1 MRLLRTHLVPLALL
15 IALALSGCGDGAT
28 GGSDTSRDDAS
39 GGDADVATDA
49 DVGATDVTPGD
60 GTDDLDA
67 ATPSDGTADSETAP
81 SDTSSPADTAI
92 DPDILEGNS
101 IIGVASRA
109 GTFKTFLAAAQRM
122 DLVPALATD
131 ELTVFAPTDAA
142 FEAYRVAAGLSAE
155 ELLASPRLGELLR
168 YHVVAGALDATALAA
183 EPKRA
188 SLIDVALYVDTSDG
202 VRLNV
207 VDQVAGATVVSSES
221 ADNGVLYTLDAVL
234 VPPKLIEVAKL
245 EGLAGFPVSL
255 EAANLEG
262 IDDEDAQ
269 HTLFAPSNTSFFDLL
284 RARGQTAVEFLADPE
299 MPDIMRYLVV
309 VGRYLSADLLALDGT
324 TLPSTLR
331 QVPAAPA
338 EPYFSP
344 ITLVDVGGSL
354 RVNNATVAVADIIA
368 VNGVIH
374 IMGLDVN
381 VLPRDVKTQMG
392 GLSMDTFLSALE
404 SQGLTAEL
412 VAPEGPVTVFGPYNG
427 AFVDFSPNDVVG
439 GFHIV
444 PGVLLPAD
452 LARAAGTGLQTLA
465 GTTCRCRWTAAAT
478 SPWEAR
484 VRRCS
489 MGPSPRPATGSST
502 RSARRSRP
510 DHP

>member
-1 MRLLRTHLVPLALL
+1 ML
-15 IALALSGCGDGAT
+15 
-28 GGSDTSRDDAS
+28 GGS
-39 GGDADVATDA
+39 
-49 DVGATDVTPGD
+49 
-60 GTDDLDA
+60 
-67 ATPSDGTADSETAP
+67 
-81 SDTSSPADTAI
+81 
-92 DPDILEGNS
+92 
-101 IIGVASRA
+101 
-109 GTFKTFLAAAQRM
+109 
-122 DLVPALATD
+122 
-131 ELTVFAPTDAA
+131 
-142 FEAYRVAAGLSAE
+142 
-155 ELLASPRLGELLR
+155 
-168 YHVVAGALDATALAA
+168 
-183 EPKRA
+183 
-188 SLIDVALYVDTSDG
+188 
-202 VRLNV
+202 
-207 VDQVAGATVVSSES
+207 
-221 ADNGVLYTLDAVL
+221 
-234 VPPKLIEVAKL
+234 
-245 EGLAGFPVSL
+245 
-255 EAANLEG
+255 
-262 IDDEDAQ
+262 
-269 HTLFAPSNTSFFDLL
+269 
-284 RARGQTAVEFLADPE
+284 VEFLADPE

-412 VAPEGPVTVFGPYNG
+412 VAPEGQVTVFGPYNG

-465 GTTCRCRWTAAAT
+465 GTTLPVSVDGSGNITVGGSRTAVLDGT
-478 SPWEAR
+478 FT
-484 VRRCS
+484 
-489 MGPSPRPATGSST
+489 PASNGIVYTLGQ
-502 RSARRSRP
+502 AIAP
-510 DHP
+510 